1 MRCACIDIGTN
12 TTRLLVAEED
22 HAGALRVLAQERA
35 FTELGD
41 ADDVGPEKT
50 RMLADAVRG
59 QAARARELQTGRLR
73 VVATGA
79 LREAGDREAVLEAL
93 RDAGGA
99 EVELLSGHEEA
110 TLAFTGALST
120 MRPAPDGVVAVV
132 DVGGGSS
139 EVAVGRAG
147 EGVTWAA
154 SMPVGSGRLTERFL
168 LADPPSAEELAA
180 ARAHARAAWEAL
192 GVLPGSDLA
201 VAVGGSAASLP
212 RLVGERLD
220 EEAVARA
227 LELLTGDSS
236 AEVARVFELDPRRVR
251 LLPAGLVVL
260 EAAARR
266 LGRALEVGRGG
277 LREGVVLALMADT

>member
-41 ADDVGPEKT
+41 ADEVGPEKT

-79 LREAGDREAVLEAL
+79 LREAGDREVVLEAL

-168 LADPPSAEELAA
+168 LSDPPSSEELAA

-192 GVLPGSDLA
+192 GELPGSDLA

-220 EEAVARA
+220 EEAIARA
-227 LELLTGDSS
+227 LEQLTGDTS

-277 LREGVVLALMADT
+277 LREGVVLALMSDT

>member
-41 ADDVGPEKT
+41 ADEVGPEKT

-120 MRPAPDGVVAVV
+120 MRPPPDGVVAVV

-147 EGVTWAA
+147 EGVTWAG

-168 LADPPSAEELAA
+168 LSDPPSAEELAA

-192 GVLPGSDLA
+192 GELPGSDLA

-220 EEAVARA
+220 EEAIARA

>member
-41 ADDVGPEKT
+41 ADEVGPEKT

-120 MRPAPDGVVAVV
+120 MRPPPDGVVAVI

-168 LADPPSAEELAA
+168 LSDPPSAEELAA

-192 GVLPGSDLA
+192 GELPGSDLA

-220 EEAVARA
+220 EEAIARA

>member
-41 ADDVGPEKT
+41 ADEVGPEKT

-120 MRPAPDGVVAVV
+120 MRPPPDGVVAVI

-168 LADPPSAEELAA
+168 LSDPPSAEQLAA

-192 GVLPGSDLA
+192 GELPGSDLA

-220 EEAVARA
+220 EEAIARA

>member
-41 ADDVGPEKT
+41 ADEVGPEKT

-168 LADPPSAEELAA
+168 LSDPPSAEELAA
-180 ARAHARAAWEAL
+180 ARAHARAAWAAL
-192 GVLPGSDLA
+192 GVLPSSDLA

-220 EEAVARA
+220 EEAIARV